1 MWLVWGFR
9 DIVIRH
15 PTLPNERSTE
25 PQASPMQTSSSPIQK
40 RAKALKLWFRRL
52 YFGTGRQASL
62 FRLGLL
68 AFDGLLLLYFIVGSF
83 YPDTGWHRT
92 LDMAI
97 AAILMVEWLL
107 RLIVIDGRG
116 RFFRQVG
123 TWVDLG
129 VIASLALPALADSFL
144 FLRVLRFMR
153 LFHSYHVLR
162 DLREQFELFRRN
174 EEVIDAALNLSMF
187 IFVMSAIV
195 YVLQGRSNPGILN
208 YVDALY
214 FTVTTLTTTGFGD
227 IVMKDTTGRLLAVAI
242 MVLGFG
248 LFLRLVQALFRPR
261 AIKFECPDCGL
272 LRHDLD
278 AVHCKHCGRVLKI
291 PSEGD

>member
-1 MWLVWGFR
+1 MGA
-9 DIVIRH
+9 
-15 PTLPNERSTE
+15 S
-25 PQASPMQTSSSPIQK
+25 PQADRMQTSPSSLRK

-52 YFGTGRQASL
+52 YFGTGRQASF

-68 AFDGLLLLYFIVGSF
+68 AFDSLLLIYFIVGSF
-83 YPDTGWHRT
+83 YPDARWHRVAD
-92 LDMAI
+92 LGI
-97 AAILMVEWLL
+97 AVFLFLEWLL
-107 RLIVIDGRG
+107 RFTVIDGRA
-116 RFFRQVG
+116 RFFRQAG

-129 VIASLALPALADSFL
+129 VIASLILPALTDSFL

-153 LFHSYHVLR
+153 LFHSYHVLK
-162 DLREQFELFRRN
+162 DLREQFDLFRRN

-187 IFVMSAIV
+187 IFVMSAVV
-195 YVLQGRSNPGILN
+195 YVLQGRTNPGINN

-227 IVMKDTTGRLLAVAI
+227 IVMQDTAGRLLAVAI

-261 AIKFECPDCGL
+261 AIKFQCPDCGL
-272 LRHDLD
+272 LRHELD

-291 PSEGD
+291 PSMGD